1 MRLPQILVLLAHHL
15 LFIRADHQTE
25 SLTFQVQSDELP
37 SLSFQDWTSV
47 LNVRPAG
54 LASVPSAPHNS
65 FEPASNSARKS
76 FEDNIIVNDDLFQ
89 LPPKPVIAKLQG
101 LVETIVNLALSPL
114 SHLPHLPWPRH
125 HHPKPIDLSQY
136 TMWEVLNWTLH
147 HPHKSGN
154 NDHHSVP
161 IQRLAWLVNQSEPIQ
176 KILSNPEADLTLFAP
191 DNEALTPPHKRHHH
205 GHGYGPGPH
214 SLRDEPLT
222 LTPPEDHVFWQA
234 LESDSLERGHHSS
247 SEAYHLQEDEDKDKK
262 KKILLHLLEMVL
274 QYHISP
280 GKKSL
285 KDILDRSTLP
295 SDLKISHHSGSPAF
309 RIRVGGPPHFTHG
322 ITALNF
328 FTSLGAHHDQPILT
342 KNGVI
347 HVVHGVPLLPPLS
360 PLSELF
366 LYPQPFS
373 TLTSALQK
381 VKLDDIL
388 LPSWDNKTVPL
399 ENDSGLDA
407 DLDVVDERVQNILS
421 SLAVENEH
429 RLKKQSFTV
438 FAPTNRAFRS
448 LGPHANAFLF
458 SPFGIHILRY
468 VLSYHIV
475 PDVIFYTD
483 HVDKTKNANVTMIG
497 LDSNLD
503 FLSDTKDDDRLS
515 LFGHGDFPRSSPGHP
530 HAFIHPKTPCDKVNV
545 THISLPTLLGS
556 AKNESLTI
564 SLVKYHLPGSKELK
578 RRVYVKQPIPPPGA
592 KHPGKSLKPIPVVI
606 ADGVAWGGA
615 IHVIDNLIHPPVHPD
630 HPAHPHLQR
639 VFSGRRGQDE
649 V

>member
-1 MRLPQILVLLAHHL
+1 MRFIQVLLLAHRL

-25 SLTFQVQSDELP
+25 RLTFQVQSAELP

-47 LNVRPAG
+47 INVQPAG
-54 LASVPSAPHNS
+54 LASVPSASHDS
-65 FEPASNSARKS
+65 FEPAIDSAPEPSK
-76 FEDNIIVNDDLFQ
+76 EKLPDDDLFQ
-89 LPPKPVIAKLQG
+89 SSQKPVIAKLQAF
-101 LVETIVNLALSPL
+101 VESIVNLALAPL
-114 SHLPHLPWPRH
+114 SHLPHLPWPHH

-136 TMWEVLNWTLH
+136 TIWEVLNWTLH
-147 HPHKSGN
+147 HPHKSDN

-205 GHGYGPGPH
+205 GHGHGHGPGPH
-214 SLRDEPLT
+214 SPRDEP

-234 LESDSLERGHHSS
+234 LESNSLKSGHHSF
-247 SEAYHLQEDEDKDKK
+247 SEGYHLQDDGEDKDKK
-262 KKILLHLLEMVL
+262 KKIFLHLLEMVL
-274 QYHISP
+274 QYHVSP

-285 KDILDRSTLP
+285 KDILDSSTLP
-295 SDLKISHHSGSPAF
+295 SALKISHHSCSPAF
-309 RIRVGGPPHFTHG
+309 RVRVGGPPHFTKG
-322 ITALNF
+322 TTALNF
-328 FTSLGAHHDQPILT
+328 FTALGAHDDRPILT

-360 PLSELF
+360 PLSQLF

-388 LPSWDNKTVPL
+388 LPSWDNKTIPL
-399 ENDSGLDA
+399 ESESLDA
-407 DLDVVDERVQNILS
+407 DLDVVDERVQNVLS
-421 SLAVENEH
+421 SLAAENEH
-429 RLKKQSFTV
+429 RLKKKSFTV

-458 SPFGIHILRY
+458 SPFGAPILRY

-483 HVDKTKNANVTMIG
+483 HVDKTKNATVTMTG
-497 LDSNLD
+497 SDSDLD
-503 FLSDTKDDDRLS
+503 FLFRTKDDDDLS
-515 LFGHGDFPRSSPGHP
+515 LFGRHDLPRSTPGHP
-530 HAFIHPKTPCDKVNV
+530 HVSLHPKCPGHKANV

-556 AKNESLTI
+556 AKNETLSI
-564 SLVKYHLPGSKELK
+564 SLVKFHLPGSSKELK
-578 RRVYVKQPIPPPGA
+578 RKVYVKQPIPPPG
-592 KHPGKSLKPIPVVI
+592 KDHPGKPLRPIPVVI

-615 IHVIDNLIHPPVHPD
+615 IHVIHNLIHPPVHPG

-639 VFSGRRGQDE
+639 IFSASEGQGKF
-649 V
+649 

>member
-1 MRLPQILVLLAHHL
+1 MRLPQVLILAHHL
-15 LFIRADHQTE
+15 LFIRADHQSE

-47 LNVRPAG
+47 LNV
-54 LASVPSAPHNS
+54 PSAASAQSVPHNS
-65 FEPASNSARKS
+65 FEPASNSAPKPS
-76 FEDNIIVNDDLFQ
+76 QDKIIVNDDLFQ
-89 LPPKPVIAKLQG
+89 FPPKPVATKLQG
-101 LVETIVNLALSPL
+101 LLESIVNLALSPL
-114 SHLPHLPWPRH
+114 SRLPHLPWPHH

-136 TMWEVLNWTLH
+136 TIWEVLNWTLH
-147 HPHKSGN
+147 HPHKSDN
-154 NDHHSVP
+154 NEHHSVP

-176 KILSNPEADLTLFAP
+176 KILSNPEANLTLFAP

-205 GHGYGPGPH
+205 GHGYGPDPH
-214 SLRDEPLT
+214 FLRDEPLA
-222 LTPPEDHVFWQA
+222 PPEDHVFWQA
-234 LESDSLERGHHSS
+234 LESSSLRSGCHSS
-247 SEAYHLQEDEDKDKK
+247 SEGYHLQDDDEDKEKK
-262 KKILLHLLEMVL
+262 KKFFLHLLEMVL

-280 GKKSL
+280 GQKSL
-285 KDILDRSTLP
+285 KDILDSSTLP
-295 SDLKISHHSGSPAF
+295 SDLKISPHSCSPAF
-309 RIRVGGPPHFTHG
+309 RIRVGGPPHFTKG
-322 ITALNF
+322 TTALNF
-328 FTSLGAHHDQPILT
+328 FTALGAHHDRPILT

-347 HVVHGVPLLPPLS
+347 HVVHGIPLLPPLS

-388 LPSWDNKTVPL
+388 LPSWDNTTIPL
-399 ENDSGLDA
+399 ESDFNLNSDLDA
-407 DLDVVDERVQNILS
+407 VDQRVQNILS

-429 RLKKQSFTV
+429 RLKKQSFTI

-458 SPFGIHILRY
+458 SPFGAHILRY
-468 VLSYHIV
+468 ILSYHIV

-483 HVDKTKNANVTMIG
+483 HVDKTKNANVAMTG
-497 LDSNLD
+497 SDSNLD
-503 FLSDTKDDDRLS
+503 FLLTRDDDHLS
-515 LFGHGDFPRSSPGHP
+515 LFGRDEFPRSSPGHP
-530 HAFIHPKTPCDKVNV
+530 HVSLHPKGPCDKVNV

-564 SLVKYHLPGSKELK
+564 SLVKYHLPGSKDIK
-578 RRVYVKQPIPPPGA
+578 RRVYVKQPIHAPGG
-592 KHPGKSLKPIPVVI
+592 KHPGKSLKPIPVVV

-615 IHVIDNLIHPPVHPD
+615 IHVISNLIHPPVHPD

-639 VFSGRRGQDE
+639 IFSGGEGEQQI
-649 V
+649 